1 MGPLVAQ
8 GGWLRR
14 VLQKLTNIYIDS
26 SFMRMGGLQI
36 VRYFLV
42 ALGVLISGLSSMG
55 SLFRDTEGFL
65 ESGFCLP
72 FSAGVALILSGWA
85 ITGRYKRFAFWFA
98 LALTGQAVAL
108 QLVEAG
114 PYVRYQHYIPL
125 GRLLTQSHL
134 LLLIYLAAQTAL
146 VFTGLARRW
155 SAIRKWIGFHFK
167 FWQLFGIGLICFF
180 SSAAASFRISKYI
193 TELVFATFVQ
203 AVNLGNIVL
212 MAWALPAETLI
223 SWKQKLD
230 RFFSQSSNRN
240 SGKSGC
246 IDRFAL
252 LAAGWVVVLSS
263 ALCLFSY
270 QCFPHIPDEFMYLYQ
285 ARYLANGSLT
295 VPAPAVPEAFSLY
308 MIPFESHRWYSI
320 FPPGWPL
327 VLALGVLLGVPWLVN
342 PVLAGLNVLLCYV
355 LVQEIADRWKARVVV
370 FLLCVSPW
378 YIFMAM
384 NFMSHTFTLTCALI
398 ATLGIVRAR
407 RSGKAIWGW
416 LGGAATGMVSL
427 IRPLDG
433 IIVAGLLGLW
443 AIGVGG
449 RRLKFSSIVA
459 FVAGAV
465 VIGATIFV
473 YNKQVT
479 GNPTT
484 FPLTAYYE
492 KYFGHKSNAMGFGP
506 ERGLGWAIDAY
517 PGHGPIEALINAD
530 LNTFSVN
537 IELLGWSTGSL
548 FPIALLLFSRNKR
561 RADYL
566 MFIIILVVAA
576 SYSLYWFSGGPDF
589 GARYWYLMIIP
600 LMGLTV
606 SGIQMLQEKLKI
618 GASDVHFDSP
628 RVVVAILSLSL
639 MALLNFFP
647 WRATDK
653 YHYYRGRRPDIASLA
668 KEYHFG
674 RSLVLIQGDDSDYS
688 SAWIYNPLDLS
699 ADVPVYAW
707 NRNSE
712 IEAKLLMVYSD
723 RPVWIVNGPSI
734 THGHF
739 KVIDG
744 PLSPSQVRK
753 RMGHGD
759 KL

>member
-1 MGPLVAQ
+1 VRLLRLVSLLSGIAFVV
-8 GGWLRR
+8 W
-14 VLQKLTNIYIDS
+14 
-26 SFMRMGGLQI
+26 
-36 VRYFLV
+36 
-42 ALGVLISGLSSMG
+42 ALFDPR
-55 SLFRDTEGFL
+55 FRDAEGFL
-65 ESGFCLP
+65 VGGFCLP
-72 FSAGVALILSGWA
+72 FSAGVALILLGWA
-85 ITGRYKRFAFWFA
+85 ITGRYKGFAFWFA

-108 QLVEAG
+108 QLIQAG
-114 PYVRYQHYIPL
+114 PYVRYQHYKTIDRVLRDTHPVIL
-125 GRLLTQSHL
+125 A
-134 LLLIYLAAQTAL
+134 LLIVQIVSVAG
-146 VFTGLARRW
+146 GLAGRW
-155 SAIRKWIGFHFK
+155 PTIRDWISRHFRV
-167 FWQLFGIGLICFF
+167 WQLFGIGLVCFL

-212 MAWALPAETLI
+212 MVWALPAEVLI
-223 SWKQKLD
+223 SWKQRLD
-230 RFFSQSSNRN
+230 RFFSQSGNRN
-240 SGKSGC
+240 SKKSGR
-246 IDRFAL
+246 IDHFAL
-252 LAAGWVVVLSS
+252 LAAGWVIVLSS
-263 ALCLFSY
+263 VLCLLSY
-270 QCFPHIPDEFMYLYQ
+270 QRFPHIPDEVMYLYQ

-308 MIPFESHRWYSI
+308 MIPIESHRWYSI

-327 VLALGVLLGVPWLVN
+327 ILALGVLLGVPWLVN
-342 PVLAGLNVLLCYV
+342 PVLAGLNILLCYV
-355 LVQEIADRWKARVVV
+355 LVQGIADRWKARVVA

-378 YIFMAM
+378 YIFMGM

-398 ATLGIVRAR
+398 ATLGIVKAR

-433 IIVAGLLGLW
+433 VIVAGLLGLW
-443 AIGVGG
+443 AMGFGG
-449 RRLKFSSIVA
+449 RRLKFYSIIA
-459 FVAGAV
+459 FVVGAV
-465 VIGATIFV
+465 VIGATIFA

-479 GNPTT
+479 GDPTT

-492 KYFGHKSNAMGFGP
+492 KYFGHKSNAIGFGP

-517 PGHGPIEALINAD
+517 PGHNPIEALINAN

-537 IELLGWSTGSL
+537 IELFGWSTGSL
-548 FPIALLLFSRNKR
+548 LLIALLLFSRNKQR
-561 RADYL
+561 GDYL
-566 MFIIILVVAA
+566 MFVIIFVIAA
-576 SYSLYWFSGGPDF
+576 TYSLYWFSGGPDF

-606 SGIQMLQEKLKI
+606 SGIQMLQENFKV

-628 RVVVAILSLSL
+628 RVVVAFLSLSL

-653 YHYYRGRRPDIASLA
+653 YYHYRGRRPDIASLA

-674 RSLVLIQGDDSDYS
+674 RSLVLVQGDDSDYL

-707 NRNSE
+707 NRDSE
-712 IEAKLLMVYSD
+712 TEAKLLAVYSD
-723 RPVWIVNGPSI
+723 RPVWTVNGPSI
-734 THGHF
+734 THGPF

-744 PLSPSQVRK
+744 PLSPSQVGK
-753 RMGHGD
+753 RMDHGD